1 VNVEADGAKQAR
13 QHREIVVCRL
23 VCLLGHERC
32 HRRVVVASQFKNLNT
47 LFSSVIVKNALVNSN
62 Y

>member
-13 QHREIVVCRL
+13 QHREIVVCR
-23 VCLLGHERC
+23 R